1 VDSHL
6 RTTDERRIMEA
17 GRRLPFTTILRLKT
31 PALNSMSP
39 LKSRNTLYLTML
51 AASISAC
58 ASGPLAPLARVI
70 DRRPPEVIERERL
83 EETIA
88 RARAAV
94 PLTPDLAQP
103 TTVNATRIWRDA
115 LNARGLRVVVAT
127 EGRALWLMRD
137 TVVVLRAPVAVGME
151 EDFTY
156 NGRQYDFTTPIG
168 RRRVLAK
175 ATEPLW
181 VPPDWHYFEVAVE
194 RDLEV
199 VQLRKGQRVTLGDST
214 RLEVRGDEVGRV
226 NQFGNF
232 WPFTPGTEIVFDGKV
247 YIPPFGTKQ
256 RQIPEVLGTHKLE
269 MGDGYLIHGTN
280 QDTSVGDAVSHG
292 CVRMYNDDV
301 AQLYAL
307 VPVGTPIFIF

>member
-1 VDSHL
+1 
-6 RTTDERRIMEA
+6 M
-17 GRRLPFTTILRLKT
+17 
-31 PALNSMSP
+31 
-39 LKSRNTLYLTML
+39 
-51 AASISAC
+51 
-58 ASGPLAPLARVI
+58 
-70 DRRPPEVIERERL
+70 
-83 EETIA
+83 A

-94 PLTPDLAQP
+94 PLSPDLVQP
-103 TTVNATRIWRDA
+103 STVKGTEVWRSA
-115 LNARGLRVVVAT
+115 LKARGLRIMVAT
-127 EGRALWLMRD
+127 EGRGLWLRRD

-151 EDFTY
+151 EGFMY
-156 NGRQYDFTTPIG
+156 EGRQYDFATPVG

-199 VQLRKGQRVTLGDST
+199 VQLRKGQRVTLGDGT
-214 RLEVRGDEVGRV
+214 LIEVRGDEVGRV

-232 WPFTPGTEIVFDGKV
+232 WPFTPGTEIVFDGSIYV
-247 YIPPFGTKQ
+247 PPFGTKQ

-301 AQLYAL
+301 ARLYEL

>member
-1 VDSHL
+1 MMVL
-6 RTTDERRIMEA
+6 VA
-17 GRRLPFTTILRLKT
+17 GT
-31 PALNSMSP
+31 
-39 LKSRNTLYLTML
+39 
-51 AASISAC
+51 SAC

-70 DRRPPEVIERERL
+70 DSRPREVIERERL
-83 EETIA
+83 EERMA

-94 PLTPDLAQP
+94 PRSPDLAQP
-103 TTVNATRIWRDA
+103 STTKGTEVWRSA
-115 LNARGLRVVVAT
+115 LNARGLRVMVAT
-127 EGRALWLMRD
+127 EGRGLWLMRD

-151 EDFTY
+151 EGFTY
-156 NGRQYDFTTPIG
+156 KGRQYDFTTPVG

-194 RDLEV
+194 RDLDV
-199 VQLRKGQRVTLGDST
+199 VQLRKGQRVTLGDGT
-214 RLEVRGDEVGRV
+214 RIEVRGDDVGRV

-232 WPFTPGTEIVFDGKV
+232 WPFTPGTEIVFDGRIYV
-247 YIPPFGTKQ
+247 PPFGTKQ
-256 RQIPEVLGTHKLE
+256 RQVPEVLGTHKLE

-301 AQLYAL
+301 ARLYEL